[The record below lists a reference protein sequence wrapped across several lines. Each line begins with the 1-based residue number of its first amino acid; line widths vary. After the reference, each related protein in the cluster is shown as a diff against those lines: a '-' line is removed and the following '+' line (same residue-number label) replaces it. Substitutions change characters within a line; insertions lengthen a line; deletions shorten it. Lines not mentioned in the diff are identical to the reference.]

1 MPEIPKVG
9 WGIIGA
15 GDIAHRVM
23 APAMRECP
31 HSELVAV
38 TRTTLQGARDFA
50 RRHGARR
57 GYDKLEDLLADP
69 EVQAVYVATPV
80 ARHLPD
86 TLAAAAAG
94 TACPVRE
101 AAGLERRRRARKWRK
116 PAGRPGSRS

>member
-38 TRTTLQGARDFA
+38 TRTTLQGAEDFA

-57 GYDKLEDLLADP
+57 GFDQLEDLLGDP
-69 EVQAVYVATPV
+69 MSKPSTWRLPWLATCPIRWPRPRRGGMSC
-80 ARHLPD
+80 AR
-86 TLAAAAAG
+86 
-94 TACPVRE
+94 
-101 AAGLERRRRARKWRK
+101 
-116 PAGRPGSRS
+116 SRWP